1 MDASTYVF
9 LRNWRASVWPPSL
22 ADGLVGRHVHENRA
36 FTSGETFL
44 KVPSASTRVKDTPST
59 PVNPST
65 CTSATSNLTMLYR
78 TSCVLLLHVL
88 ASASVSST
96 AAAAFVPV
104 GHPPA
109 TAYRRPTT
117 TTARQAD
124 AYSYT
129 YGSSAPPPQ
138 GTGGNGPKADDGRVV
153 RIQRAF

>member
-1 MDASTYVF
+1 MDASTYVI

-22 ADGLVGRHVHENRA
+22 ADGLVGRHVHEDRA

-44 KVPSASTRVKDTPST
+44 ECHLLRPESKTRHQP

-65 CTSATSNLTMLYR
+65 CTSATSNLTMLYQ

-96 AAAAFVPV
+96 EAAAFVPV
-104 GHPPA
+104 GHPA
-109 TAYRRPTT
+109 TAYRPA

-129 YGSSAPPPQ
+129 YGSSSSPPQ
-138 GTGGNGPKADDGRVV
+138 GTGGNGPKTDEGRVV
-153 RIQRAF
+153 RTQRAL